1 MYGQQAKEHAM
12 QQIIETNGSR
22 AVVINGNPEIGY
34 VWACLYVNARNG
46 IQDADIT
53 PLRWQGK
60 TLAGA
65 KKWAAKQ
72 LAA

>member
-1 MYGQQAKEHAM
+1 M
-12 QQIIETNGSR
+12 QQIIETNGGSR
-22 AVVINGNPEIGY
+22 AVVICSNDPSGPF
-34 VWACLYVNARNG
+34 WACLYVNARKG

-53 PLRWQGK
+53 PIRWQGK